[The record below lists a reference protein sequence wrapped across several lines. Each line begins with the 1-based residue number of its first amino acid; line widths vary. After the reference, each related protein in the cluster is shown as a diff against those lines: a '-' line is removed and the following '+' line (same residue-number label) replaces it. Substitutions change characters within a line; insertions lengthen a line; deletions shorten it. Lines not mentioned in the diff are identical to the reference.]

1 MYDVFMLYVII
12 VSYNHLEVIIILLL
26 LINNMKYL
34 IYVINWEGGV

>member
-1 MYDVFMLYVII
+1 MYVVFMLYVMI